1 MEDLIDTSE
10 KNNWKNHEEVPEEKY
25 RKAMIGLT
33 SEVEMLKTEIAMLE
47 KSRYDLMNRVRELT
61 DTQCCG
67 GKKHDT

>member
-1 MEDLIDTSE
+1 
-10 KNNWKNHEEVPEEKY
+10 
-25 RKAMIGLT
+25 MIGLT
-33 SEVEMLKTEIAMLE
+33 SEVGMLKTEIAMLE